1 MVLKY
6 YNVKILLT
14 VFLFTVGI
22 SLIPLPSQ
30 AGNLQ
35 YNTEVGIPGA
45 RDTVTFTGDTSAI
58 GNYIKA
64 IYSYGIGIV
73 GILAA
78 VVLMV
83 GGVIWLTAGG
93 NVNKVGTAKQ
103 TIGGALTG
111 LILALTSYM
120 LLYQINPDLV
130 QFRVRNIAPIDNT
143 ELASYERN
151 IEKISSNCGWTGVN
165 CQIYSSQSAGEWVE
179 TNQEKCQGEKPR
191 GNYYCC
197 CKKKTTS
204 EAAEAAS
211 SDTVG
216 CCLWNGDWRC
226 EADITKGDC
235 EEKSGSVNFYPD
247 ENEEGEKMECVS
259 GGLAG
264 KKMCAF
270 PN

>member
-6 YNVKILLT
+6 NTIKILLT

-93 NVNKVGTAKQ
+93 NVNKVETAKQ

-111 LILALTSYM
+111 LVLALTSYM

-130 QFRVRNIAPIDNT
+130 QFRVREIDTITSTTTPEWQKEQCLTNGT
-143 ELASYERN
+143 KCARSTKNNPDDLPLCADCCNGLHMPPETSISEGVCGPASPDQTPA
-151 IEKISSNCGWTGVN
+151 SLGC
-165 CQIYSSQSAGEWVE
+165 CIYGQANECSDGI
-179 TNQEKCQGEKPR
+179 TKEKCDEENGTFKAGDDLKCEDTTWM
-191 GNYYCC
+191 GTNYQC
-197 CKKKTTS
+197 
-204 EAAEAAS
+204 
-211 SDTVG
+211 V
-216 CCLWNGDWRC
+216 
-226 EADITKGDC
+226 
-235 EEKSGSVNFYPD
+235 EE
-247 ENEEGEKMECVS
+247 
-259 GGLAG
+259 
-264 KKMCAF
+264 
-270 PN
+270 

>member
-6 YNVKILLT
+6 NTIKILLT

-93 NVNKVGTAKQ
+93 NVNKVETAKQ

-111 LILALTSYM
+111 LVLALTSYM

-130 QFRVRNIAPIDNT
+130 QFRIREIDTVDNAN
-143 ELASYERN
+143 LPSYGLTCVWSNKKCDDKEGNWRSLSSNHCQGDHKKNDFCCCEYESEKEEEDMKNSYCSWESPGTLESGNYSCPGGKIGVTN
-151 IEKISSNCGWTGVN
+151 IEHCGGTDEITGME
-165 CQIYSSQSAGEWVE
+165 QDPE
-179 TNQEKCQGEKPR
+179 T
-191 GNYYCC
+191 
-197 CKKKTTS
+197 
-204 EAAEAAS
+204 
-211 SDTVG
+211 
-216 CCLWNGDWRC
+216 
-226 EADITKGDC
+226 
-235 EEKSGSVNFYPD
+235 
-247 ENEEGEKMECVS
+247 
-259 GGLAG
+259 G
-264 KKMCAF
+264 KF
-270 PN
+270 IV